1 MMTEFCNR
9 VAFYSIEQEMI
20 FHLLWCK
27 DLLKKEENK
36 QREGKK
42 EKKNKINEIR
52 IPNNTIQ
59 ERRKVYEEAE
69 ENMKRVN

>member
-1 MMTEFCNR
+1 MMMTEFCNR
-9 VAFYSIEQEMI
+9 VAFYSVEQEMI

-27 DLLKKEENK
+27 GLLKKK
-36 QREGKK
+36 KRKKEGKK

-59 ERRKVYEEAE
+59 KKEKHV
-69 ENMKRVN
+69 